1 MRAVRF
7 LSFALLMVVGFAG
20 AAKAQGYS
28 NATGTFPDVLVGV
41 VPAMLPP
48 GSLPADLPKLGDD
61 LYTGTL
67 TVLRNVDGSYSV
79 SYQGVRLVNGSVL
92 GETDKAKLNVNATFN
107 SNWAGIKIGPLVVGG
122 SLELCVVGI
131 DGANLV
137 SANINGVGTVDDANK
152 RVIAKLGAGAILTQ
166 FKVLKEPGYLR

>member
-7 LSFALLMVVGFAG
+7 LSFALLLVVGFAG
-20 AAKAQGYS
+20 AAKAQGY
-28 NATGTFPDVLVGV
+28 NNTPGTYNDVLVGV

-48 GSLPADLPKLGDD
+48 GSLPSDLPKLGDD
-61 LYTGTL
+61 LYRGTL
-67 TVLRNVDGSYSV
+67 IVSRSGSGYSV
-79 SYQGVRLVNGSVL
+79 SYQGERLIGGSVA
-92 GETDKAKLNVNATFN
+92 GTTDRAKLNVNATFN
-107 SNWAGIKIGPLVVGG
+107 SSWAGFLIGPLVVGG

-152 RVIAKLGAGAILTQ
+152 RVIAKFGIGPTLTQ
-166 FKVLKEPGYLR
+166 FKVNKEPGYLR